1 MISRTRMTRHRTH
14 SCTLA
19 GIMALSLLSSC
30 QYPSA
35 LDDPELVS
43 SLRFSPSAFD
53 SFKTNTQM
61 LYSLKSPATLN
72 AFVIKR
78 DSTGKDFLV
87 KTLAV
92 NAAESKGSH
101 AHTWLGDTDDGYF
114 APPGLYIGMIQIQER
129 RFESTVLVF
138 HF

>member
-1 MISRTRMTRHRTH
+1 MH
-14 SCTLA
+14 SLKFYPL
-19 GIMALSLLSSC
+19 IIVALFSSC
-30 QYPSA
+30 SLPST

-43 SLRFSPSAFD
+43 SFRFSPSAFD
-53 SFKTNTQM
+53 SFKSNTEIR
-61 LYSLKSPATLN
+61 YTLKDPTTLN
-72 AFVIKR
+72 AFVISR
-78 DSTGKDFLV
+78 DSTGKEYLV

-114 APPGLYIGMIQIQER
+114 APPGLYIGLIKIQER

-138 HF
+138 HY

>member
-1 MISRTRMTRHRTH
+1 MHSRL
-14 SCTLA
+14 CPVIIVA
-19 GIMALSLLSSC
+19 LLSSC
-30 QYPSA
+30 SLPST

-43 SLRFSPSAFD
+43 SFRFSPSAFD
-53 SFKTNTQM
+53 SFKSNTE
-61 LYSLKSPATLN
+61 LRYTLKDPTTLN
-72 AFVIKR
+72 AFVISR
-78 DSTGKDFLV
+78 DSTGKEYLV

-114 APPGLYIGMIQIQER
+114 APPGLYICLIKIQER

-138 HF
+138 HY